1 MIVNEFEN
9 KYNLLKHI
17 GTLKAELEL
26 VPDLKYLPL
35 IFGVQFLILG
45 VPTPNFRG
53 TLETKQRS
61 LVKIISRK
69 DREKNFKFMLGTIIL
84 NDPALQMG

>member
-1 MIVNEFEN
+1 MIVNKFEN

-35 IFGVQFLILG
+35 ISKGWCSLI
-45 VPTPNFRG
+45 
-53 TLETKQRS
+53 
-61 LVKIISRK
+61 
-69 DREKNFKFMLGTIIL
+69 
-84 NDPALQMG
+84 